1 MFKPCPFCGSANLES
16 GGDDKIVAVRCR
28 DCEATGPNH
37 YGSRA
42 EWNTRSLHR
51 TEPQTAPGDR
61 RSQAKELAEWIIGY
75 LVNECALD
83 EGCVAPS
90 DRDNVA
96 NAVLNHITGFVPNDL
111 LDAADEL
118 LNKPGIARIRIK
130 SQGHNLLDR
139 EEVFRRLVRARKA
152 ASKADANAP
161 ADAERLALAE
171 RIEAW
176 MRDHASA
183 GEGAVF
189 DLCPDHQLL
198 VISALRTES
207 SCLSEQEKSA
217 VKNLRNHQD
226 QCDADGVM
234 VKVSRQALDETLAA
248 IDRLIKAGNPL
259 IVSSLRAGGWREDME
274 NAPRKNWE
282 RLDLL
287 SVAFDGYSERTT
299 RHTDAFW
306 LDGEWCD
313 NGTNRIEWDRK
324 DADTGVVLAYR
335 KITHWMLLPSAP
347 KNTDKEG

>member
-171 RIEAW
+171 KWPAPKVTNPDIACPTGIPYLDCLIHRLLDAQQDINYEANSR
-176 MRDHASA
+176 MSQSLCDASA
-183 GEGAVF
+183 
-189 DLCPDHQLL
+189 L
-198 VISALRTES
+198 I
-207 SCLSEQEKSA
+207 
-217 VKNLRNHQD
+217 
-226 QCDADGVM
+226 
-234 VKVSRQALDETLAA
+234 DELETA
-248 IDRLIKAGNPL
+248 IRRFA
-259 IVSSLRAGGWREDME
+259 SLRAGGWREDME
-274 NAPRKNWE
+274 TAREALKEDE
-282 RLDLL
+282 R
-287 SVAFDGYSERTT
+287 
-299 RHTDAFW
+299 
-306 LDGEWCD
+306 
-313 NGTNRIEWDRK
+313 
-324 DADTGVVLAYR
+324 
-335 KITHWMLLPSAP
+335 
-347 KNTDKEG
+347 

>member
-51 TEPQTAPGDR
+51 TEPQTAPDDA
-61 RSQAKELAEWIIGY
+61 SAELAQ
-75 LVNECALD
+75 AHDDLD
-83 EGCVAPS
+83 VFGVPRQEGGLTQS
-90 DRDNVA
+90 
-96 NAVLNHITGFVPNDL
+96 VPGRICIL
-111 LDAADEL
+111 ARHKKLIEEKLSRTIDEL
-118 LNKPGIARIRIK
+118 SYSHL
-130 SQGHNLLDR
+130 
-139 EEVFRRLVRARKA
+139 RASGGLPEA
-152 ASKADANAP
+152 QHPAAP

-259 IVSSLRAGGWREDME
+259 IVSSLRAGGWREDMQ
-274 NAPRKNWE
+274 
-282 RLDLL
+282 
-287 SVAFDGYSERTT
+287 S
-299 RHTDAFW
+299 
-306 LDGEWCD
+306 
-313 NGTNRIEWDRK
+313 
-324 DADTGVVLAYR
+324 
-335 KITHWMLLPSAP
+335 
-347 KNTDKEG
+347 